1 MNMSPTT
8 RTASKKH
15 IYRNLI
21 SSIRDRIDKEFNL
34 KYQVVVITSLSSAL
48 RDVLFFLGL
57 TSIFSHSQQLDN
69 VSIQFNFTTP
79 PPASGDL
86 ALQTKQYTPS
96 TMEGSNTILNNRT
109 NWENTSEKGE
119 FVLTVWTPATD
130 KGICFTFLL
139 FCTDSKLLSKFI
151 NYFTA
156 TRKTKKKKQGSAC
169 WNLWKK
175 KPKARQRESLPQS
188 WRRIWSGRWETN
200 ILSSDSAVMRLALW
214 KRERWSSFCNG
225 GIPFVWCAS
234 SWQM

>member
-15 IYRNLI
+15 IYRNFI
-21 SSIRDRIDKEFNL
+21 SSFRDRIDKEFNL

-48 RDVLFFLGL
+48 RDVLFFWGL

-130 KGICFTFLL
+130 KGICFTFLI

-156 TRKTKKKKQGSAC
+156 TRKTKKKNKVVLVEIFGRRNQKLDKEEVFHRLEEGFEVGDE
-169 WNLWKK
+169 
-175 KPKARQRESLPQS
+175 KPIYFHQTVQLCVLRFGK
-188 WRRIWSGRWETN
+188 
-200 ILSSDSAVMRLALW
+200 
-214 KRERWSSFCNG
+214 ERD
-225 GIPFVWCAS
+225 
-234 SWQM
+234 